1 METVCIT
8 GANRGIGLELV
19 RKFADAGYQ
28 VIACCRRPDD
38 AKELLQL
45 KGPSVSIHELD
56 VTNADHIHTLISE
69 LDDAPIDVLINN
81 AGIMGGDRQAVSDID
96 TEAWSNAFDVNTI
109 APFRLLAALEKN
121 LQLADNPRAV
131 TISSQMGSLA
141 RNTPGSVIYRSSKA
155 AVNKAMQVAALEL
168 KSKGITV
175 CVMHPGWVR
184 TEMGGPNASISAK
197 QSADGLFNVITGLTI
212 SDTGSFLTWDG
223 NVHPW

>member
-1 METVCIT
+1 MEIVCIT

-19 RKFADAGYQ
+19 RTFASGGYQ

-38 AKELLQL
+38 AMELLQL
-45 KGPSVSIHELD
+45 KGPGVSIHELD
-56 VTNADHIHTLISE
+56 VTNANHIQSLVSE
-69 LDDAPIDVLINN
+69 LDGSPIDVLINN
-81 AGIMGGDRQAVSDID
+81 AGILGGDRQAVSDID
-96 TEAWSNAFDVNTI
+96 IEAWSNAFDVNTI
-109 APFRLLAALEKN
+109 APFRLLAALGPN

-184 TEMGGPNASISAK
+184 TEMGGPNASISVE

-212 SDTGSFLTWDG
+212 SQTGSFMTWDG